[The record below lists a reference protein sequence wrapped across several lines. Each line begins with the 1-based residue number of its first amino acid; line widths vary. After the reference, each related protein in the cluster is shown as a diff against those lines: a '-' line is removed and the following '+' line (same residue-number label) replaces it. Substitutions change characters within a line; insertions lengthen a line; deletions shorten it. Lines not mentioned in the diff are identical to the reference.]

1 MLHEKHHTPARKVSR
16 DTKKMAE
23 ATAANEAAIV
33 RLPKPKLDSET
44 SLEQALK
51 ARRTVR
57 EIGDRA
63 LDPQVLSDLL
73 FAACGVNRRHG
84 PFGAF
89 GLTAASASNSQE
101 IEMYVALAS
110 GAYLFNHVGHE
121 LLPISPDDVRPL
133 TVGPRQPAPAQL
145 APVQLIFVADLD
157 KLEHTAG
164 YEEPGLHDPE
174 VQKSYYF
181 VDTGLIAANVY
192 LFAAAAGLACWF
204 HNCDRNALSRAL
216 GLRPNQRVLFAQ
228 AVGYPAHPR
237 RHSGG

>member
-1 MLHEKHHTPARKVSR
+1 MLHEKHHAPAGKVRR
-16 DTKKMAE
+16 DTKEMAE
-23 ATAANEAAIV
+23 ARSANEAAILK
-33 RLPKPKLDSET
+33 LPKPKLDSET

-57 EIGDRA
+57 EISDRA
-63 LDPQVLSDLL
+63 LEPQVLSDLL

-110 GAYLFNHVGHE
+110 GAYLFNPVAHE
-121 LLPISPDDVRPL
+121 LLPISPDDVRPFTL
-133 TVGPRQPAPAQL
+133 GPRQPQPSQL
-145 APVQLIFVADLD
+145 APVQLIFVADLGR
-157 KLEHTAG
+157 LEHTAG

-192 LFAAAAGLACWF
+192 LFAAAEGLACWF
-204 HNCDRNALSRAL
+204 HNCDRNALSRSM
-216 GLRPNQRVLFAQ
+216 GLRPDQRVLFAQ
-228 AVGYPAHPR
+228 SVGYPGHA
-237 RHSGG
+237 RHH

>member
-1 MLHEKHHTPARKVSR
+1 MLHEKHHTPAAKVTR
-16 DTKKMAE
+16 DTKKMTE
-23 ATAANEAAIV
+23 ARAANEAAIV
-33 RLPKPKLDSET
+33 KLPRPKLDTET

-51 ARRTVR
+51 ERRTVR
-57 EIGDRA
+57 EISDRA
-63 LDPQVLSDLL
+63 LEPQVLSDLL

-110 GAYLFNHVGHE
+110 GAYLFNPVAHE
-121 LLPISPDDVRPL
+121 LLPVTLDDVRAFTL
-133 TVGPRQPAPAQL
+133 GPRQPEPPAMI

-192 LFAAAAGLACWF
+192 LFAAAEGLACWF
-204 HNCDRNALSRAL
+204 HNCDRNALSRVM
-216 GLRPNQRVLFAQ
+216 GLRPAQRVLFAQ
-228 AVGYPAHPR
+228 SVGYPAHGR
-237 RHSGG
+237 RHS